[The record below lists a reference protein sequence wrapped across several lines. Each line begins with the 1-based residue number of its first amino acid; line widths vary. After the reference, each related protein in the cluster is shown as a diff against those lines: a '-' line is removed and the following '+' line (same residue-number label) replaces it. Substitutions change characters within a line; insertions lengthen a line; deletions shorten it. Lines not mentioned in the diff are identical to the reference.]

1 VNAVGRLVVILLG
14 LLFAAILVIGLV
26 MRHLD
31 AGPPPVLCNDGQTSV
46 PC

>member
-1 VNAVGRLVVILLG
+1 VNVVGRLVVILLG
-14 LLFAAILVIGLV
+14 LLFAVILVAGLV

-31 AGPPPVLCNDGQTSV
+31 AGPPPVYCNDGQTSV

>member
-1 VNAVGRLVVILLG
+1 VNLVDRLVVILLG
-14 LLFAAILVIGLV
+14 LIFAVILVAGMV

>member
-1 VNAVGRLVVILLG
+1 VNAGRLVAIGVALV
-14 LLFAAILVIGLV
+14 FAAALAAGLV
-26 MRHLD
+26 TRYLD